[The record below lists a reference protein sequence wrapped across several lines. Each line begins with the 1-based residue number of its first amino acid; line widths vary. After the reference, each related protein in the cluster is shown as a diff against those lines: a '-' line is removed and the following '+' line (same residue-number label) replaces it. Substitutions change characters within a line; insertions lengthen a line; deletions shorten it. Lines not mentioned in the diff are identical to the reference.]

1 MSRYQSF
8 EELKIKS
15 KEFVQSSKERGAYN
29 GLRKLLTELYPDKAH
44 FIYELLQNA
53 EDKEASSVAF
63 ELFNDRLVFTHNGK
77 KRDFILDD
85 IDSITNIG
93 TSTKIDDP
101 TAIGKFG
108 VGFKA
113 VYSYTNTPEI
123 HSGEYDFKIVDML
136 VPEDDGVFK
145 TASVGKT
152 QFVFPFDHDTKT
164 PKQAVKEI
172 TEGLLALNENSILFL
187 KNIHQITFRLPD
199 GKVGGIKLEDKD
211 DVLKKIIWVN
221 ALTKEKEKTF
231 WYKFSKPCVIESNNE
246 NKNYNVDIAYK
257 LKKVE
262 TDGEKQYKI
271 DADLKGN
278 VCIFFPAVKENS
290 HLRFHINA
298 PFAST
303 VARDSV
309 RDCSENK
316 QLIREIA
323 NLCVCSLCFL
333 KEKHCIDL
341 GLYAALPN
349 RRDFIDV
356 TSAYY
361 PIYSSILDAFK
372 TQDFILTAR
381 GDYKKIN
388 EVLQTN
394 REIARLI
401 DDNAV
406 EMLFKKSWIP
416 SVNPQTNELYFLLDL
431 GITQFDRK
439 TIAECLQN
447 NPHFFDKLFEKK
459 DVEWFRDWYGLLSE
473 IVVLYKDIFKKAKM
487 ILGKD
492 NNLYYAT
499 DKIYLENQQY
509 EPTNLK
515 NPLYVNLPDQSS
527 SQNIKAKNFLEMMGI
542 KEMSAEVDIMS
553 DISGKPNV
561 DKDQVILTLMNVIQM
576 NDAGENIN
584 VFRNQAIFLGRAF
597 SDDGKLYRVTA
608 AECCYSDEVAFFYKN
623 NTMVKYVLCKEHY
636 YSVFTT
642 EKEMQSFNKVFYDL
656 GGKISPEIYSC
667 QLTATHPLYSQLNTD
682 RERYDSCIK
691 EDYSLTGVQF
701 LQSIPEEKLYL
712 QSKLLWDYLVED
724 KNFYHHIAKYRANGS
739 RKNEQ
744 IDSTAAY
751 WLRRIAWIPNKDGI
765 FCRPCDVTADNLY
778 NGFEFDENAI
788 FLKNIGFGDKTKAPN
803 DIVALLKK
811 AGVKMSS
818 TDEMFLN
825 ASEEEKQEFL
835 KFLESKRSRKHE
847 TLNLSDALDAEN
859 KAQLPYEEYD
869 DYGRNISITNV
880 NKRQQKQQQDFE
892 EGLTVASSRKQVWH
906 YTYLSI
912 NGKLEKQFI
921 SEQYHG
927 KCQICGRSAIRKFNG
942 QPYFEAINVINTSN
956 LDPKYQTSL
965 DAGWNTLCLCPNCAA
980 EYRYCAKDLSDLET
994 QVENTQIENRKNEYI
1009 EIYITLKGVRTK
1021 IMFTPRHFLALQ
1033 TAFRVFK
1040 AHENEENNG

>member
-1 MSRYQSF
+1 MF
-8 EELKIKS
+8 
-15 KEFVQSSKERGAYN
+15 
-29 GLRKLLTELYPDKAH
+29 
-44 FIYELLQNA
+44 
-53 EDKEASSVAF
+53 
-63 ELFNDRLVFTHNGK
+63 
-77 KRDFILDD
+77 
-85 IDSITNIG
+85 
-93 TSTKIDDP
+93 
-101 TAIGKFG
+101 
-108 VGFKA
+108 
-113 VYSYTNTPEI
+113 
-123 HSGEYDFKIVDML
+123 
-136 VPEDDGVFK
+136 
-145 TASVGKT
+145 
-152 QFVFPFDHDTKT
+152 
-164 PKQAVKEI
+164 
-172 TEGLLALNENSILFL
+172 
-187 KNIHQITFRLPD
+187 
-199 GKVGGIKLEDKD
+199 
-211 DVLKKIIWVN
+211 N

-262 TDGEKQYKI
+262 TDGEKQYRI

-401 DDNAV
+401 DDNSV

-416 SVNPQTNELYFLLDL
+416 SVNPQTNELYFLSDL

-439 TIAECLQN
+439 TIVEGMRHN
-447 NPHFFDKLFEKK
+447 SNFYDKLFDGKTA
-459 DVEWFRDWYGLLSE
+459 EWFRDWYVLLSE
-473 IVVLYKDIFKKAKM
+473 VQDVGFYKDVFKKVKM

-515 NPLYVNLPDQSS
+515 KPLYVNLPDQSS
-527 SQNIKAKNFLEMMGI
+527 SQNVKAKNFLEMMGI

-584 VFRNQAIFLGRAF
+584 VFKNQAIFLGRAF

-623 NTMVKYVLCKEHY
+623 NTMVKYVLCREYY

-656 GGKISPEIYSC
+656 GGKIGPKIYSC
-667 QLTATHPLYSQLNTD
+667 QLTTAHPLYNQLNTD

-739 RKNEQ
+739 RNIEQ
-744 IDSTAAY
+744 IDSTVAY
-751 WLRRIAWIPNKDGI
+751 WLRRIAWIPNKEGI
-765 FCRPCDVTADNLY
+765 FCRPCDITADNLY
-778 NGFEFDENAI
+778 NGFEFDEKAI

-818 TDEMFLN
+818 TDEMFLT
-825 ASEEEKQEFL
+825 ASEEDKQEFL

-847 TLNLSDALDAEN
+847 TLTLSDALDAEN
-859 KAQLPYEEYD
+859 KDQLPY
-869 DYGRNISITNV
+869 
-880 NKRQQKQQQDFE
+880 
-892 EGLTVASSRKQVWH
+892 AA
-906 YTYLSI
+906 
-912 NGKLEKQFI
+912 
-921 SEQYHG
+921 
-927 KCQICGRSAIRKFNG
+927 ICFS
-942 QPYFEAINVINTSN
+942 
-956 LDPKYQTSL
+956 
-965 DAGWNTLCLCPNCAA
+965 
-980 EYRYCAKDLSDLET
+980 
-994 QVENTQIENRKNEYI
+994 
-1009 EIYITLKGVRTK
+1009 
-1021 IMFTPRHFLALQ
+1021 FLFA
-1033 TAFRVFK
+1033 
-1040 AHENEENNG
+1040 

>member
-101 TAIGKFG
+101 TSIGKFG

-123 HSGEYDFKIVDML
+123 HSGKYDFKIVDML
-136 VPEDDGVFK
+136 VPEDEGVSK
-145 TASVGKT
+145 TASAGKT

-187 KNIHQITFRLPD
+187 RNIHQITFRLPD

-211 DVLKKIIWVN
+211 NVLKKIIWVN
-221 ALTKEKEKTF
+221 ALTKGKETTF

-257 LKKVE
+257 LKIVE
-262 TDGEKQYKI
+262 TDGEKQYRI

-323 NLCVCSLCFL
+323 NLCVCSLFFL

-349 RRDFIDV
+349 RRDFIDA

-361 PIYSSILDAFK
+361 PIYSSILSAFK
-372 TQDFILTAR
+372 TQDFIVTSR
-381 GDYKKIN
+381 GDYKRIN

-416 SVNPQTNELYFLLDL
+416 PVNPQTNELYFLLDL
-431 GITQFDRK
+431 GIAQFDRK
-439 TIAECLQN
+439 TIVEGMRH
-447 NPHFFDKLFEKK
+447 NPNFYDKLFDGKTA
-459 DVEWFRDWYGLLSE
+459 EWFRDWYVLLSE
-473 IVVLYKDIFKKAKM
+473 VQGVGLYKDVFKKVKM
-487 ILGKD
+487 ILGRDGK
-492 NNLYYAT
+492 LYYAT
-499 DKIYLENQQY
+499 DNIYLENTQY
-509 EPTNLK
+509 KPENLK
-515 NPLYVNLPDQSS
+515 SPIYVNLSNSSS
-527 SQNIKAKNFLEMMGI
+527 SQNEAAKKFLEMLGV

-553 DISGKPNV
+553 DISGKQNV
-561 DKDQVILTLMNVIQM
+561 DKDDVILTLMKVMQM
-576 NDAGENIN
+576 NDAGEDIN
-584 VFRNQAIFLGRAF
+584 AFKNQAIFLGRTF

-608 AECCYSDEVAFFYKN
+608 AECCYTDEVAFFYKN
-623 NTMVKYVLCKEHY
+623 NALVKYVLCREH

-642 EKEMQSFNKVFYDL
+642 EEEIQSFNKVFADL
-656 GGKISPEIYSC
+656 GGKIGPKIYSC

-724 KNFYHHIAKYRANGS
+724 KNFYHHIANYRANGS
-739 RKNEQ
+739 RNIEQ

-765 FCRPCDVTADNLY
+765 FCRPCDITADDLY
-778 NGFEFDENAI
+778 NGFEFDEKAI

-835 KFLESKRSRKHE
+835 KFLEYKRSRKNE
-847 TLNLSDALDAEN
+847 TLNLSEALEAEN
-859 KAQLPYEEYD
+859 KDQLPYEEDD
-869 DYGRNISITNV
+869 DYGRDISIKNV
-880 NKRQQKQQQDFE
+880 TKRQQKQQQDFE
-892 EGLTVASSRKQVWH
+892 EGLTVAPSRKQVWH
-906 YTYLSI
+906 YTYLST

-980 EYRYCAKDLSDLET
+980 EYRYCAKDLSDLES
-994 QVENTQIENRKNEYI
+994 QVENTQIENQKNEYI
-1009 EIYITLKGVRTK
+1009 EIHITLKGVRTK

-1040 AHENEENNG
+1040 AHENDE

>member
-53 EDKEASSVAF
+53 EDKEASSVNF
-63 ELFNDRLVFTHNGK
+63 ELYNDRLVFTHNGK

-101 TAIGKFG
+101 TSIGKFG

-123 HSGEYDFKIVDML
+123 HSGKYDFKIVDML
-136 VPEDDGVFK
+136 VPEDEGVSK

-152 QFVFPFDHDTKT
+152 QFVFPFDHATKT

-172 TEGLLALNENSILFL
+172 TEGLLSLNENSILFL
-187 KNIHQITFRLPD
+187 RNIHQITFILPD

-221 ALTKEKEKTF
+221 ALTKEKKNTF
-231 WYKFSKPCVIESNNE
+231 WYKFGKPCVIESNNE

-257 LKKVE
+257 LKRVE
-262 TDGEKQYKI
+262 VDSEKQYKI

-316 QLIREIA
+316 QLIQEIA
-323 NLCVCSLCFL
+323 NLCVCSLYFL

-394 REIARLI
+394 REIAHLI

-416 SVNPQTNELYFLLDL
+416 SVNPQTKEFYFLSDL
-431 GITQFDRK
+431 EIHQFDRK

-447 NPHFFDKLFEKK
+447 NPHFFDKLFEEK

-515 NPLYVNLPDQSS
+515 SPLYVNLPDQSS

-584 VFRNQAIFLGRAF
+584 VFKNQAIFLGRAF

-623 NTMVKYVLCKEHY
+623 NTMVKYVLCKEYY

-656 GGKISPEIYSC
+656 GGKIGPEIYPC
-667 QLTATHPLYSQLNTD
+667 RLTAVHPMYTQLNTD

-739 RKNEQ
+739 RNIEQ

-765 FCRPCDVTADNLY
+765 FCRPCDITADNLY
-778 NGFEFDENAI
+778 NGFEFDEKAI
-788 FLKNIGFGDKTKAPN
+788 FLKNIGFGDKTKTPN

-818 TDEMFLN
+818 TDEMFLT
-825 ASEEEKQEFL
+825 ASEEDKQEFL
-835 KFLESKRSRKHE
+835 KFLESKHSRKHE

-859 KAQLPYEEYD
+859 KDQLPYEEDD
-869 DYGRNISITNV
+869 DYGRNIGITNV
-880 NKRQQKQQQDFE
+880 DKRQQKQQKDFE
-892 EGLTVASSRKQVWH
+892 ESLTAAPSRKQVWP
-906 YTYLSI
+906 YTYLST

-927 KCQICGRSAIRKFNG
+927 ECQICGRPAIRKFNG
-942 QPYFEAINVINTSN
+942 QPYFEAINVINTAN
-956 LDPKYQTSL
+956 LDPKYQSSL

-980 EYRYCAKDLSDLET
+980 EYRYCAKDLSDLEK
-994 QVENTQIENRKNEYI
+994 QVENIQIENRKNEHI
-1009 EIYITLKGVRTK
+1009 EIYITLKGLRTK

-1040 AHENEENNG
+1040 AHEKDV

>member
-136 VPEDDGVFK
+136 VPEDEGVFK

-187 KNIHQITFRLPD
+187 KNIHQITVRLPD

-221 ALTKEKEKTF
+221 ALTKGKENTF

-246 NKNYNVDIAYK
+246 YKNYNVDIAYK
-257 LKKVE
+257 LKKIEV
-262 TDGEKQYKI
+262 DGEKQYKI

-323 NLCVCSLCFL
+323 NLCVCSLYFL

-349 RRDFIDV
+349 RRDFIDA

-361 PIYSSILDAFK
+361 PIYSSILSAFK
-372 TQDFILTAR
+372 TQDFIVTAC
-381 GDYKKIN
+381 GDYKRIN

-394 REIARLI
+394 RE
-401 DDNAV
+401 
-406 EMLFKKSWIP
+406 
-416 SVNPQTNELYFLLDL
+416 
-431 GITQFDRK
+431 
-439 TIAECLQN
+439 
-447 NPHFFDKLFEKK
+447 
-459 DVEWFRDWYGLLSE
+459 
-473 IVVLYKDIFKKAKM
+473 
-487 ILGKD
+487 
-492 NNLYYAT
+492 
-499 DKIYLENQQY
+499 
-509 EPTNLK
+509 
-515 NPLYVNLPDQSS
+515 
-527 SQNIKAKNFLEMMGI
+527 
-542 KEMSAEVDIMS
+542 
-553 DISGKPNV
+553 
-561 DKDQVILTLMNVIQM
+561 
-576 NDAGENIN
+576 
-584 VFRNQAIFLGRAF
+584 
-597 SDDGKLYRVTA
+597 
-608 AECCYSDEVAFFYKN
+608 
-623 NTMVKYVLCKEHY
+623 
-636 YSVFTT
+636 
-642 EKEMQSFNKVFYDL
+642 
-656 GGKISPEIYSC
+656 
-667 QLTATHPLYSQLNTD
+667 
-682 RERYDSCIK
+682 
-691 EDYSLTGVQF
+691 
-701 LQSIPEEKLYL
+701 
-712 QSKLLWDYLVED
+712 

-739 RKNEQ
+739 RNIEQ

-835 KFLESKRSRKHE
+835 KFLESKRSRKNE
-847 TLNLSDALDAEN
+847 TLNLSEALEAEN
-859 KAQLPYEEYD
+859 KDQLPYEEDD
-869 DYGRNISITNV
+869 DYGRDISIKNV
-880 NKRQQKQQQDFE
+880 TKRQQKQQQEFE
-892 EGLTVASSRKQVWH
+892 EGLTVEPSRKQVWH
-906 YTYLSI
+906 YTYLST

-942 QPYFEAINVINTSN
+942 QPYFEAINVINTAN
-956 LDPKYQTSL
+956 LDPKYQSSL

-1009 EIYITLKGVRTK
+1009 EIYITLNCVRTK

-1040 AHENEENNG
+1040 AHENDE

>member
-53 EDKEASSVAF
+53 EDKEAYSVNF
-63 ELFNDRLVFTHNGK
+63 ELYNDRLVFTHNGK

-101 TAIGKFG
+101 TSIGKFG

-123 HSGEYDFKIVDML
+123 HSGKYDFKIVDML
-136 VPEDDGVFK
+136 VPEDEGVFK

-323 NLCVCSLCFL
+323 NLCVCSLYFL

-341 GLYAALPN
+341 ELYAALPN

-416 SVNPQTNELYFLLDL
+416 SVNPQTKEFYFLSDL
-431 GITQFDRK
+431 EIHQFDRK

-459 DVEWFRDWYGLLSE
+459 DVEWFRDWYVLLSE
-473 IVVLYKDIFKKAKM
+473 SVVLYKDVFKKVKM

-492 NNLYYAT
+492 NGLYYAT
-499 DKIYLENQQY
+499 DKIYLENQRY
-509 EPTNLK
+509 KPTNLK
-515 NPLYVNLPDQSS
+515 SPLYVNLPAQPS
-527 SQNIKAKNFLEMMGI
+527 SQNIKAKSFLEMVGI

-553 DISGKPNV
+553 DILGDQNV
-561 DKDQVILTLMNVIQM
+561 DKDKVILTLMNVIQM
-576 NDAGENIN
+576 NDEGEDIN
-584 VFRNQAIFLGRAF
+584 AFKNQAIFLGKTF
-597 SDDGKLYRVTA
+597 SDDGKLHRVTA
-608 AECCYSDEVAFFYKN
+608 AECCYTDEVAFFYKN
-623 NTMVKYVLCKEHY
+623 NATVKYVLCKEYY

-642 EKEMQSFNKVFYDL
+642 ERELQSFNKVFAVL
-656 GGKISPEIYSC
+656 GGKIGPEIYSC
-667 QLTATHPLYSQLNTD
+667 QLTAAHPLYNQLNTD

-739 RKNEQ
+739 RNTEQ

-751 WLRRIAWIPNKDGI
+751 WLRRIKWIPNKNGD
-765 FCRPCDVTADNLY
+765 FCRPCDITADDLY
-778 NGFEFDENAI
+778 NGFEFNEKAV
-788 FLKNIGFGDKTKAPN
+788 FLQNIGFGQKISVPN
-803 DIVALLKK
+803 DLVEELNNAGITNKNLNEFAALDADLQQEALEYAKK
-811 AGVKMSS
+811 KKCAKVR
-818 TDEMFLN
+818 D
-825 ASEEEKQEFL
+825 
-835 KFLESKRSRKHE
+835 
-847 TLNLSDALDAEN
+847 TLNLSDALVAEN
-859 KAQLPYEEYD
+859 KEQLPYEEDD
-869 DYGRNISITNV
+869 DYGRDISIKNV
-880 NKRQQKQQQDFE
+880 TKRQQKQQQDFE
-892 EGLTVASSRKQVWH
+892 EGLTVAPSRKRVWH
-906 YTYLSI
+906 YTCLST

-956 LDPKYQTSL
+956 LDPKYQSSL

-980 EYRYCAKDLSDLET
+980 EYRYCAKDLSDLEA

-1009 EIYITLKGVRTK
+1009 EIYVTLKGVRTK
-1021 IMFTPRHFLALQ
+1021 IMFTPRHFLALK

-1040 AHENEENNG
+1040 AHEKDV

>member
-15 KEFVQSSKERGAYN
+15 KEFVQSSKERGAFT

-93 TSTKIDDP
+93 ISTKIDDP
-101 TAIGKFG
+101 TSIGKFG

-123 HSGEYDFKIVDML
+123 HSGKYDFKIVDML
-136 VPEDDGVFK
+136 VPENEGVSK

-187 KNIHQITFRLPD
+187 RNIHQITFRLPD
-199 GKVGGIKLEDKD
+199 GKKGGIKLEDKD
-211 DVLKKIIWVN
+211 NVLKKIIWVN
-221 ALTKEKEKTF
+221 ALTNEKVRSF

-262 TDGEKQYKI
+262 VDGEKQYKI

-323 NLCVCSLCFL
+323 NLCVCSLYFL
-333 KEKHCIDL
+333 KEKQCIDL

-349 RRDFIDV
+349 RRDFIDA

-361 PIYSSILDAFK
+361 PIYSSILSAFK
-372 TQDFILTAR
+372 TQDFIVTAR
-381 GDYKKIN
+381 GDYKRIN

-401 DDNAV
+401 DNNAV

-439 TIAECLQN
+439 TIVEGMRH
-447 NPHFFDKLFEKK
+447 NPNFYDKLFDGKTA
-459 DVEWFRDWYGLLSE
+459 EWFRDWYVLLSE
-473 IVVLYKDIFKKAKM
+473 VQGVGLYKDVFKKVKM
-487 ILGKD
+487 ILGRDGK
-492 NNLYYAT
+492 LYYAT
-499 DKIYLENQQY
+499 DNIYLENTQY
-509 EPTNLK
+509 KPENLK
-515 NPLYVNLPDQSS
+515 SPIYINLSNSSS
-527 SQNIKAKNFLEMMGI
+527 SQNEAAKKFLEMLGV

-553 DISGKPNV
+553 DISGKQNV
-561 DKDQVILTLMNVIQM
+561 DKDDVILTLMKVMQM
-576 NDAGENIN
+576 NDAGEDIN
-584 VFRNQAIFLGRAF
+584 AFKNQAIFLGRTF

-608 AECCYSDEVAFFYKN
+608 AECCYTDEVAFFYKN
-623 NTMVKYVLCKEHY
+623 NALVKYVLYREH

-642 EKEMQSFNKVFYDL
+642 EEEMQSFNKVFADL
-656 GGKISPEIYSC
+656 GGKIGPKIYSC
-667 QLTATHPLYSQLNTD
+667 QLTAAHPLYNQLNTD

-712 QSKLLWDYLVED
+712 QSNLLWDYLVED

-739 RKNEQ
+739 RNIEQ

-778 NGFEFDENAI
+778 NGFEFNENAI

-835 KFLESKRSRKHE
+835 KFLESKRSRKKE
-847 TLNLSDALDAEN
+847 TLNLSEALEAEN
-859 KAQLPYEEYD
+859 KDQLPYEEDD
-869 DYGRNISITNV
+869 DYGRDISIKNV
-880 NKRQQKQQQDFE
+880 TKRQQKQQQDFE
-892 EGLTVASSRKQVWH
+892 EGLTVAPSRKQVWH
-906 YTYLSI
+906 YTYLST

-1040 AHENEENNG
+1040 AHENDE

>member
-53 EDKEASSVAF
+53 EDKEASSVNF
-63 ELFNDRLVFTHNGK
+63 ELYNDRLVFTHNGK

-101 TAIGKFG
+101 TSIGKFG

-123 HSGEYDFKIVDML
+123 HSGKYDFKIVDML
-136 VPEDDGVFK
+136 VPEDECVPK

-152 QFVFPFDHDTKT
+152 QFVFPFDHATKT

-172 TEGLLALNENSILFL
+172 AEGLLSLNENSILFL
-187 KNIHQITFRLPD
+187 RNIQQITFRLPD

-221 ALTKEKEKTF
+221 ALTKEKENTF

-246 NKNYNVDIAYK
+246 NKKYNVDIAYK

-262 TDGEKQYKI
+262 VDGEKQYKI

-316 QLIREIA
+316 KLIREIA
-323 NLCVCSLCFL
+323 NLCVCSLSFL

-349 RRDFIDV
+349 RRDFIDA

-361 PIYSSILDAFK
+361 PIYSSILSAFK
-372 TQDFILTAR
+372 TQDFIVTAR
-381 GDYKKIN
+381 GDYKRIN

-439 TIAECLQN
+439 TIVEGMRH
-447 NPHFFDKLFEKK
+447 NPNFYDKLFDGKTA
-459 DVEWFRDWYGLLSE
+459 EWFRDWYVLLSE
-473 IVVLYKDIFKKAKM
+473 VQGVGLYKDVFKKVKM
-487 ILGKD
+487 ILGRDGK
-492 NNLYYAT
+492 LYYAT
-499 DKIYLENQQY
+499 DNIYLENTQY
-509 EPTNLK
+509 KPENLK
-515 NPLYVNLPDQSS
+515 SPIYVNLSNSS
-527 SQNIKAKNFLEMMGI
+527 TSQNEAAKKFLEMLGV

-553 DISGKPNV
+553 DISGKENV
-561 DKDQVILTLMNVIQM
+561 DKDDVILTLMKVMQM
-576 NDAGENIN
+576 NDAGEDIN
-584 VFRNQAIFLGRAF
+584 AFKNQAIFLGRTF

-608 AECCYSDEVAFFYKN
+608 AECCYTDEVSFFYQDSS
-623 NTMVKYVLCKEHY
+623 TVKYVLCREHY
-636 YSVFTT
+636 SLFST
-642 EKEMQSFNKVFYDL
+642 EELRSFNIVFADL
-656 GGKISPEIYSC
+656 GGKIGPEIYPC
-667 QLTATHPLYSQLNTD
+667 QLTFSHPLYNQLDTD
-682 RERYDSCIK
+682 RERKDSCIK
-691 EDYSLTGVQF
+691 RDYSLTGVSV
-701 LQSIPEEKLYL
+701 LHSIPEEKLYL
-712 QSKLLWDYLVED
+712 QSKLLWKYLVDD
-724 KNFYHHIAKYRANGS
+724 KNFYHHIAEYRANAS
-739 RKNEQ
+739 RNIEQ

-751 WLRRIAWIPNKDGI
+751 YLRRTAWIPDKNGE
-765 FCRPCDVTADNLY
+765 FRRPCEITADNLY
-778 NGFEFDENAI
+778 EGFVFDEKAV

-803 DIVALLKK
+803 DIVAILEKN
-811 AGVKMSS
+811 GVKLPSS
-818 TDEMFLN
+818 VVKLLALPE
-825 ASEEEKQEFL
+825 
-835 KFLESKRSRKHE
+835 E
-847 TLNLSDALDAEN
+847 TLQELLRISEQKSQRESMSISDALSAET
-859 KAQLPYEEYD
+859 KEQMPYDEVD
-869 DYGRNISITNV
+869 DYSRDISVKNV
-880 NKRQQKQQQDFE
+880 TKRQQKQQADFE
-892 EGLTVASSRKQVWH
+892 KSLTLSDKRKITWH
-906 YTYLSI
+906 YTYSAS
-912 NGKLEKQFI
+912 NSDAEKQFVR
-921 SEQYHG
+921 EQYHG
-927 KCQICGRSAIRKFNG
+927 MCQICGRPAIRTYNG
-942 QPYFEAINVINTSN
+942 GQYFEAINVINTAN
-956 LDPKYQTSL
+956 LDSKYQSSL

-980 EYRYCAKDLSDLET
+980 EYRYCAKDLSDLEA

-1009 EIYITLKGVRTK
+1009 EIHITLKGVRTK

-1040 AHENEENNG
+1040 AHEND

>member
-101 TAIGKFG
+101 TSIGKFG

-123 HSGEYDFKIVDML
+123 HSGKYDFKIVDML
-136 VPEDDGVFK
+136 VPEDEGVSK
-145 TASVGKT
+145 TASAGKT

-187 KNIHQITFRLPD
+187 RNIHQITFRLPD

-262 TDGEKQYKI
+262 TDGEKQYRI
-271 DADLKGN
+271 DAGLKGN

-323 NLCVCSLCFL
+323 NLCVCSLFFL

-349 RRDFIDV
+349 RRDFIDA

-361 PIYSSILDAFK
+361 PIYSSILSAFK
-372 TQDFILTAR
+372 TQDFIVTAR
-381 GDYKKIN
+381 GDYKRIN

-416 SVNPQTNELYFLLDL
+416 PVNPQTNEMYFLLDL
-431 GITQFDRK
+431 GIAQFDRK
-439 TIAECLQN
+439 TIVEGMRH
-447 NPHFFDKLFEKK
+447 NPNFYDKLFDGKTA
-459 DVEWFRDWYGLLSE
+459 EWFRDWYVLLSE
-473 IVVLYKDIFKKAKM
+473 VQGVGLYKDVFKKVKM
-487 ILGKD
+487 ILGRDGK
-492 NNLYYAT
+492 LYYAT
-499 DKIYLENQQY
+499 DNIYLENTQY
-509 EPTNLK
+509 KPENLK
-515 NPLYVNLPDQSS
+515 SPIYVNLSNSSS
-527 SQNIKAKNFLEMMGI
+527 SQNEVAKKFLEMLGV

-553 DISGKPNV
+553 DISGKQNV
-561 DKDQVILTLMNVIQM
+561 DKDDVILTLMKVMQM
-576 NDAGENIN
+576 NDAGEDIN
-584 VFRNQAIFLGRAF
+584 AFKNQAIFLGRTF

-608 AECCYSDEVAFFYKN
+608 AECCYTDEVAFFYKN
-623 NTMVKYVLCKEHY
+623 NALVKYVLCREH

-642 EKEMQSFNKVFYDL
+642 EEEMRSFNKVFADL
-656 GGKISPEIYSC
+656 GGKIGPKIYSC
-667 QLTATHPLYSQLNTD
+667 QLTTAHPLYNQLNTD

-739 RKNEQ
+739 RNIEQ
-744 IDSTAAY
+744 IDSTVAY

-778 NGFEFDENAI
+778 NGFEFDENAV
-788 FLKNIGFGDKTKAPN
+788 FLKNIGFGQKTSAPN
-803 DIVALLKK
+803 DLVDELNNAGITNKNLNEFAALDADLQQEALEYAKK
-811 AGVKMSS
+811 KKCAKVR
-818 TDEMFLN
+818 D
-825 ASEEEKQEFL
+825 
-835 KFLESKRSRKHE
+835 
-847 TLNLSDALDAEN
+847 TLNLSDALTAEN
-859 KAQLPYEEYD
+859 KEQLPYEECD
-869 DYGRNISITNV
+869 DYGRDVSITNV
-880 NKRQQKQQQDFE
+880 TKRQQKQQQDFE
-892 EGLTVASSRKQVWH
+892 EGLTVAPSRKQVWH
-906 YTYLSI
+906 YTYLSTS
-912 NGKLEKQFI
+912 GKLEKQFI
-921 SEQYHG
+921 GEQYHG
-927 KCQICGRSAIRKFNG
+927 KCQICGRPAIRKFNG

-956 LDPKYQTSL
+956 LDPKYQNSL

-980 EYRYCAKDLSDLET
+980 EYRYCAKDLSDLES
-994 QVENTQIENRKNEYI
+994 QVENTQIENQKNEYI
-1009 EIYITLKGVRTK
+1009 EIHITLKGVRTK

-1040 AHENEENNG
+1040 AHENDE